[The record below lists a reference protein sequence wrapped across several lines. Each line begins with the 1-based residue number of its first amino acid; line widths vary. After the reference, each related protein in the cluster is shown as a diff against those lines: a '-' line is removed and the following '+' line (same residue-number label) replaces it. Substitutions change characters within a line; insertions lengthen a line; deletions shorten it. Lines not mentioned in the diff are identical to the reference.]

1 MDDDLSKSLSELSRL
16 YNEAMAD
23 ITEMQE
29 QYWNS
34 LTKEQQLDAF
44 CCVVRRIHKAE
55 LVEQRSY
62 RGTLYD
68 IFDFGPES
76 YAQAQNAG
84 FLELHNS
91 IYSHGYEKKLL
102 IKFAEF
108 LKIENPEQ
116 KYKEFLNV

>member
-1 MDDDLSKSLSELSRL
+1 MDDDLTKSLDELSRI

-29 QYWNS
+29 KFWNS

-68 IFDFGPES
+68 IFEFGQS
-76 YAQAQNAG
+76 K
-84 FLELHNS
+84 H
-91 IYSHGYEKKLL
+91 LL
-102 IKFAEF
+102 
-108 LKIENPEQ
+108 N
-116 KYKEFLNV
+116 

>member
-1 MDDDLSKSLSELSRL
+1 MDDNLTKSLDELSRI
-16 YNEAMAD
+16 YNETMAD
-23 ITEMQE
+23 ITKMQE
-29 QYWNS
+29 EFWSS
-34 LTKEQQLDAF
+34 LTNEQQLDAF
-44 CCVVRRIHKAE
+44 CCVVRRLHQAE

-68 IFDFGPES
+68 IFGFGPES

-91 IYSHGYEKKLL
+91 IYSHNYEKKLL

-108 LKIENPEQ
+108 LKIDNAEQ